1 MLPLGHSPG
10 ARPSAQKFAR
20 DPRQGALTYR
30 AITRF
35 VDVTYILEQLPV
47 PDSVPL
53 ARKGR

>member
-30 AITRF
+30 AITGF
-35 VDVTYILEQLPV
+35 VDVTYKKKQLPV
-47 PDSVPL
+47 SDSVPL